1 MHSVANNSLN
11 LEEFPSNTGER
22 YQSHAY
28 HTMNRTTWL
37 WEGEWEKVN
46 KNMLMGSEFSLS
58 RRMCD

>member
-1 MHSVANNSLN
+1 MN
-11 LEEFPSNTGER
+11 LQDFPGNTGER

-58 RRMCD
+58 QRMCN